1 MWVLLFSFFRK
12 LRVVQVVSILMNG
25 NLDTPISL
33 SAAIINV
40 SESNKFRIWFLV
52 LYEER
57 LV

>member
-33 SAAIINV
+33 SAAIINID
-40 SESNKFRIWFLV
+40 ST
-52 LYEER
+52 
-57 LV
+57 